1 MEINKARLKWL
12 CRRGMK
18 ELDVVLERYLATRFD
33 SAPERERNAFVEL
46 LDCEDPEIWS
56 WVMGYEELPA
66 DAREAVIEQL
76 RQYR

>member
-1 MEINKARLKWL
+1 MDLNKARLKWL

-33 SAPERERNAFVEL
+33 AAPERERNAFAGL
-46 LDCEDPEIWS
+46 LDSEDPEIWS
-56 WVMGYEELPA
+56 WVMGYEALPA
-66 DAREAVIEQL
+66 DERAAVIEQL